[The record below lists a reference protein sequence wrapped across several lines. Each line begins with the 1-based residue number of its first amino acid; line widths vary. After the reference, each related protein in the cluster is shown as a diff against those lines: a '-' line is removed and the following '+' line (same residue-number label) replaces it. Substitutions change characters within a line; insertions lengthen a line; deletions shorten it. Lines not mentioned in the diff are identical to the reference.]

1 MGFDG
6 RWVRTAT
13 RTRTAAAVARSSS
26 KWNRQ
31 RPRVWSG
38 TRIASGAS
46 SVASS
51 LTWTITRATRARFT
65 VSHTSR
71 NSSNRNRLRSPTSLV
86 SRSHPTVYT
95 LLAILRNCRRN
106 SPRNRP
112 YLLRLISANLSGR
125 FDITASAAYTDSA
138 VLSLFFLSFLSLLYT
153 RVHFLLH
160 RPWTFKRFEEKHGR
174 DFDLTFIQ
182 FATRSVVLE
191 SCIKN
196 LVKALL

>member
-1 MGFDG
+1 MNWQKLLLLGTMFKFGLESRNDWEGEKRKRREGRGRIKREQIGGAIMGFDG

-46 SVASS
+46 SAASS

-86 SRSHPTVYT
+86 SRSHPTVH
-95 LLAILRNCRRN
+95 AH
-106 SPRNRP
+106 SPR
-112 YLLRLISANLSGR
+112 
-125 FDITASAAYTDSA
+125 DSSQ
-138 VLSLFFLSFLSLLYT
+138 L
-153 RVHFLLH
+153 
-160 RPWTFKRFEEKHGR
+160 
-174 DFDLTFIQ
+174 
-182 FATRSVVLE
+182 
-191 SCIKN
+191 
-196 LVKALL
+196 